1 MLTDQGSDVGGPTST
16 DATKNTTTLYNHFPK
31 TLASGP
37 PPSGPFEIDLA
48 ALRHE
53 FLRLQA
59 AHHPDKQPPDKK
71 AAAEAMSSDINHAYR
86 TLVDPLLRA
95 QYLLR
100 LRGIDVTDDRSN
112 ADDDLDL
119 MELALEAYEAVD
131 AATEPADLQ
140 AVRTENDRR
149 LSACERDL
157 QTAFANDDAIAAK
170 RLAVRLLYW
179 VRIREKIEAWEF
191 EALS

>member
-1 MLTDQGSDVGGPTST
+1 MSSRSLIVLKAASR
-16 DATKNTTTLYNHFPK
+16 ATTRTITR
-31 TLASGP
+31 
-37 PPSGPFEIDLA
+37 PFEIDVA

-59 AHHPDKQPPDKK
+59 AHHPDKQPPDRK

-86 TLVDPLLRA
+86 TLADPLLRA

-100 LRGIDVTDDRSN
+100 LRGIDVTDDRNN
-112 ADDDLDL
+112 AHDDADL
-119 MELALEAYEAVD
+119 MEIALEAYEAVD
-131 AATEPADLQ
+131 AATELAHLED
-140 AVRTENDRR
+140 VRTQNDRR

-157 QTAFANDDAIAAK
+157 QTAFANDDAVAAK

-179 VRIREKIEAWEF
+179 VRIRDKIEAWEP